1 MIKTKI
7 QKIITKIL
15 VAWRQ
20 KKSKQNSRKQQKFKN
35 QLNTTHIHTKKQNQS
50 VVVVIVTCTFVCFN
64 KKLATKV

>member
-35 QLNTTHIHTKKQNQS
+35 QLNTTHIHKKTKPECRRRHCNLYIRMFQ
-50 VVVVIVTCTFVCFN
+50 
-64 KKLATKV
+64 